1 MLCVRDIQKKQKKNI
16 YISIQHWAFFFP
28 TCRLLFLSHLVC
40 LCHILR
46 ERETEYLAGYE
57 RNWTFFSQWFH
68 SREFFFFVFGLS
80 PSKKNETSTKSVI
93 LLAACCLEK
102 LKREHF
108 FGSTCDRNDT
118 KQKKK
123 IHKQKSRVRWA
134 LASTRGKNYCQDDK
148 AVLWRRWDETKL
160 HLCFAYYFWYAIQLG
175 KANDSISYEKG
186 NLCAVWQLSK

>member
-1 MLCVRDIQKKQKKNI
+1 MYETYRRSRKKI
-16 YISIQHWAFFFP
+16 YIFQFNIE
-28 TCRLLFLSHLVC
+28 L
-40 LCHILR
+40 
-46 ERETEYLAGYE
+46 
-57 RNWTFFSQWFH
+57 FFSYLSAAISFS
-68 SREFFFFVFGLS
+68 SRVFVPYFERARDWISGWIWEELNFLLPMISFSWIFFFVFGLS

-118 KQKKK
+118 KQKKKK